1 MPRVADWNLPAPA
14 GSGSERRS
22 LPMAQGRSEG
32 SRSPMLAGIHT
43 VSLLRVRSVSSRF
56 RCFGGGRFVTVSSAS
71 RATSRFRHGF
81 VASGAGLKRANRNQG
96 VQCRLEEIR
105 THWQQPMARGTGSS
119 PWHEGGFVT
128 VSSRTRTG
136 SSPWHEGVRSGR
148 VGVLAPRV
156 HLLPQPARAS
166 TDVAARAQA
175 QIDRHSAWIDADG
188 GEVAREVLR
197 EHLERAMGEPCSA
210 CGARVQLRWSLSRK
224 PKEVGAVQVFAVQG
238 AHCGRIFTLGRG
250 WYCEVGHWAGGDHA
264 RVLEDGMHERALDR
278 TRSVPVGRGRR
289 RGEHLPAR
297 PGPC

>member
-1 MPRVADWNLPAPA
+1 MPTETRASNADW
-14 GSGSERRS
+14 RRY
-22 LPMAQGRSEG
+22 A
-32 SRSPMLAGIHT
+32 
-43 VSLLRVRSVSSRF
+43 
-56 RCFGGGRFVTVSSAS
+56 
-71 RATSRFRHGF
+71 
-81 VASGAGLKRANRNQG
+81 
-96 VQCRLEEIR
+96 
-105 THWQQPMARGTGSS
+105 
-119 PWHEGGFVT
+119 
-128 VSSRTRTG
+128 RTG